1 MIDSFESFKEEF
13 HVIFGDMSPDELIKE
28 MREAGCDME
37 FLDDL
42 EESDEEN
49 A

>member
-13 HVIFGDMSPDELIKE
+13 DVIFGDMSPDELIKE
-28 MREAGCDME
+28 MREASCDMG
-37 FLDDL
+37 FLENL
-42 EESDEEN
+42 EGPDEEN